1 MFYKHFYKR
10 FYKFYK
16 YFATTN
22 ILLLRSMVGI
32 LKSVS
37 TTNILLLQSM
47 VGILKSVSTNIL
59 HLRSMVENSK
69 FVATT
74 NILFLRSI
82 GCVYIYSIPWN
93 YIYVA
98 RLRRSLL
105 FVTTIITIFKVHRRY
120 AIFVILNL

>member
-1 MFYKHFYKR
+1 MLCCFFHFINVLQT
-10 FYKFYK
+10 FS
-16 YFATTN
+16 TN
-22 ILLLRSMVGI
+22 IFLLRSMVGI
-32 LKSVS
+32 LKF
-37 TTNILLLQSM
+37 
-47 VGILKSVSTNIL
+47 VSTNIL
-59 HLRSMVENSK
+59 HLRSMVENLK

-120 AIFVILNL
+120 AIF